1 MKKVFILLPL
11 ISFALGSS
19 AQTAKG
25 GLYGKTH
32 FIELTTCGSFN
43 ILNKI
48 FSVPTTSAGHY
59 FNYGYHFTAGMAL
72 NRNVSL
78 GLQAGNWYTEING
91 LEQVLFRD
99 GYNGDYTG
107 YIYLKNNRLE
117 VKTFSIMPVL
127 MIGAGKDIA
136 PVGVSHEFGI
146 GFLQSKVR
154 DKDYDLEPSDPYSYY
169 YGPNGYT
176 SVSSRYLLD
185 SLGQAYG
192 GLINYKQGYKGVQLM
207 YGLKF
212 RTPVSKSL
220 MLHYGLRYTLNLI
233 SQKYDTYYY
242 NYSNVDWKSYQENY
256 LGSRIRRTQLLNF
269 IQVQFGVTYTF

>member
-1 MKKVFILLPL
+1 
-11 ISFALGSS
+11 
-19 AQTAKG
+19 
-25 GLYGKTH
+25 
-32 FIELTTCGSFN
+32 
-43 ILNKI
+43 
-48 FSVPTTSAGHY
+48 
-59 FNYGYHFTAGMAL
+59 MAL

-176 SVSSRYLLD
+176 SVSSQYLLD